1 MRRAFIAVPIAS
13 DERSF
18 RKLKHILTYP
28 RASMVQVCL
37 NRDLALLSV
46 EKETVDKIDFDTI
59 IIDQFTA
66 TKARKI
72 DL

>member
-1 MRRAFIAVPIAS
+1 
-13 DERSF
+13 
-18 RKLKHILTYP
+18 
-28 RASMVQVCL
+28 MVQVCL